1 LGNTRQYRSA
11 AHYNITHLRRQ
22 SFYSLSAEH
31 LDILCEQQIDFPGFL
46 REVDSAVD
54 HNADIAEAIYHHGVR
69 MFNIDRLATP
79 NIGSTTPNDV
89 DKAQST
95 IKQLYRDWSSEGAPE
110 RNASCDPI
118 LAALTTYLPAPSS
131 ERHKYHVLVP
141 GAGLGRLL
149 FEIVKAG
156 YTATG
161 NEISYHQMMASSYM
175 LNATTTP
182 GQHILHPWVHS
193 FSNHRRREDQ
203 LQQVLIPDVLPAIV
217 LYATPSDVHWSQRMS
232 MASGDFCVVYK
243 QPEYQDK
250 FDAVTTCFFV
260 RSTSNA
266 RVVLPNVLV
275 SFLDR
280 HRTQCHTLHRDRQ
293 ALPEDRRLMDQP
305 RSVAVAFRVLSDTR
319 RGGKKA

>member
-1 LGNTRQYRSA
+1 
-11 AHYNITHLRRQ
+11 
-22 SFYSLSAEH
+22 
-31 LDILCEQQIDFPGFL
+31 
-46 REVDSAVD
+46 
-54 HNADIAEAIYHHGVR
+54 